1 MKTKLFQYQF
11 FYYCYKKCLGFAHRR
26 TNVPRVRYYSFH
38 SFQSS
43 RGKDS
48 ETPLDKI
55 FLSIFII
62 FFLGIFFLSAI
73 TVISQLKETKAKLLV
88 KEKEKRNILD
98 RIKLEEARA
107 IKKRCLLNL
116 ECTNLRN
123 IEKKVK
129 CIDYQRFFK
138 FILANQSLYDFIRH
152 YV

>member
-38 SFQSS
+38 TFQSS

-48 ETPLDKI
+48 ETPLDNI

-73 TVISQLKETKAKLLV
+73 TVIGQLKETKAKLLV

-107 IKKRCLLNL
+107 IKKAVSPKFGVYKL
-116 ECTNLRN
+116 
-123 IEKKVK
+123 KKYRK
-129 CIDYQRFFK
+129 KSKMY
-138 FILANQSLYDFIRH
+138 
-152 YV
+152 